1 MTGVRPIWGDA
12 VKYFVVRD
20 GGPLPRALVRVDGD
34 REQEL
39 AGTGEWVGSALLAAP
54 EPAWTVTEV
63 ESHAFYDHVYEA
75 MREARAGLPC
85 VAVLSTTFRVDEFL
99 NVTAVMRRRDGVQE
113 WLGRHLTPDNVWRAG
128 KRAYRGS
135 LWLPISEE
143 ELERHRWAA
152 IWPSWF
158 VVREESGRLHAVV
171 RKIPSA
177 EEAFTRDL
185 RWVASDLLGRED
197 LRVEELDRADS
208 GRALEEIE
216 LEVHRERLRAR
227 GGPEYFTVEN
237 GIFDPRGVF
246 CVIRRT
252 GTGEE
257 VHTGAGWAPSE
268 LLTEVEQRKRV
279 FYRHR
284 AVSAEEAGAV
294 IAGRS
299 GRRCFLLLD
308 APGELPLPLA
318 VVRVDG
324 DREQAFT
331 RDLVWAPSDLLAR
344 VAEQPGVRVEEVPA
358 GFEVNHAF
366 TMAKRIRHER
376 QRTAWPHDGH
386 RYHAFFRDRAAAL
399 DLANLDHLHRTGHLG
414 DAEYRGDG
422 EWRSTRWSLEDYDR
436 GTRDGEHLPVSPD
449 EARWLTGLL
458 DDR

>member
-1 MTGVRPIWGDA
+1 M
-12 VKYFVVRD
+12 KYFVVQD
-20 GGPLPRALVRVDGD
+20 GGRLPCALVRVDGD
-34 REQEL
+34 REQQL
-39 AGTGEWVGSALLAAP
+39 VGTGEWVASALLAAP

-63 ESHAFYDHVYEA
+63 GSHAFYDHVYEA

-85 VAVLSTTFRVDEFL
+85 VAVISTTFRVDEFV
-99 NVTAVMRRRDGVQE
+99 NVTAVMRRRDGVEE
-113 WLGRHLTPDNVWRAG
+113 WLGHHLTPDNVWRAG

-143 ELERHRWAA
+143 ELVRHQWAA
-152 IWPSWF
+152 IRPSWF

-185 RWVASDLLGRED
+185 RWVPSDLLGRDD
-197 LRVEELDRADS
+197 LRVEELDRVDS

-216 LEVHRERLRAR
+216 LEVRRERLR
-227 GGPEYFTVEN
+227 GGPEHFTVEDRTF
-237 GIFDPRGVF
+237 GSRGVL

-252 GTGEE
+252 GSVEE
-257 VHTGAGWAPSE
+257 VHTGASGWAPSE
-268 LLTEVEQRKRV
+268 LLAEVEQRKRH
-279 FYRHR
+279 YRHR
-284 AVSAEEAGAV
+284 AVSAEEAEAV

-324 DREQAFT
+324 DREEAFT
-331 RDLVWAPSDLLAR
+331 RDLVWTPSDLMAR
-344 VAEQPGVRVEEVPA
+344 VARRPGVRVEEVLP

-366 TMAKRIRHER
+366 MMASRIRHER
-376 QRTAWPHDGH
+376 QRTAWPQDGH
-386 RYHAFFRDRAAAL
+386 RYYAFFRDRAAAL
-399 DLANLDHLHRTGHLG
+399 DLANLDHLHRTGRLG
-414 DAEYRGDG
+414 DDEYHGDG
-422 EWRSTRWSLEDYDR
+422 EWRSTRWALEDYDR
-436 GTRDGEHLPVSPD
+436 GTRDGEYLPVSPD